1 MKGVK
6 NMTNTNLLERYIE
19 DSGLKKGFIAKKL
32 GKTSYGFMLKVNN
45 KSEFKANEIAI
56 LCDLL
61 KIGAKDKE
69 AIFFA
74 KRVD

>member
-1 MKGVK
+1 
-6 NMTNTNLLERYIE
+6 MTNTNLLERYIE
-19 DSGLKKGFIAKKL
+19 DSGLKKGFIAKQL
-32 GKTSYGFMLKVNN
+32 GITAYGFAIKVNN

-56 LCDLL
+56 LCKLL

>member
-1 MKGVK
+1 
-6 NMTNTNLLERYIE
+6 MTNTNLLTQYIE
-19 DSGLKKGFIAKKL
+19 KSGFKKGFIAQQL
-32 GKTSYGFMLKVNN
+32 GITSYGFALKVNN

-56 LCDLL
+56 LCKLL

-74 KRVD
+74 Q

>member
-1 MKGVK
+1 
-6 NMTNTNLLERYIE
+6 MTNTTL
-19 DSGLKKGFIAKKL
+19 LKKYIDKSGYKKSFIAKKL
-32 GKTSYGFMLKVNN
+32 GLTTYGFTLKVNN
-45 KSEFKANEIAI
+45 QSEFRASEMTI

-74 KRVD
+74 K